1 MEEVYSK
8 AWYLG
13 KRGRFREYKSGGG
26 RVWGDIECRSKATRE
41 VRYDRRERF

>member
-13 KRGRFREYKSGGG
+13 EKGRFREYKSGGG
-26 RVWGDIECRSKATRE
+26 RV
-41 VRYDRRERF
+41 